1 MAKILF
7 KLSYSY
13 IGFMGKIA
21 CEKNV
26 IFTQKKILKIDLF
39 I

>member
-13 IGFMGKIA
+13 TGFMGKIA

-26 IFTQKKILKIDLF
+26 IFTQKKS
-39 I
+39 